1 MEIRDNL
8 KYLPSHEWVET
19 DGTRARIGI
28 TDYAQHELGDI
39 VYVELP
45 AVGDEIT
52 ADAEFANVESVKA
65 VSPIISPVSGKVTA
79 VNEEVDAAPE
89 TVNERPYDAWFVE
102 VEVTVVSDELMSA
115 EQYRGITG

>member
-102 VEVTVVSDELMSA
+102 VEVTAVSDELMSA